1 MRREL
6 READVLVILCSGI
19 GKVRLR
25 NDAGEAGSRV
35 AAPNHS
41 HLAAPRC
48 FL

>member
-1 MRREL
+1 MRSEL
-6 READVLVILCSGI
+6 RETDVLVIPCSGI

-25 NDAGEAGSRV
+25 NDAGGAGSIV
-35 AAPNHS
+35 AVPNYS